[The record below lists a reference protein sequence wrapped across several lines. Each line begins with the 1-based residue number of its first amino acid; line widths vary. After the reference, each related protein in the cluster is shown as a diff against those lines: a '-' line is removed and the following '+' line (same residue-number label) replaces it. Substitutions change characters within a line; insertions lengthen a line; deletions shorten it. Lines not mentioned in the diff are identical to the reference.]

1 LRRPQ
6 EPRSWWHRPSPWFYR
21 GMWALV
27 AVALAAVG
35 VGLRAADARVTS
47 LLGPDIA
54 WRPTRLALLRAGP
67 EKEEAG
73 QSQLSGGLGTPDA
86 AHEASGA
93 GGTVLKLEI
102 GDTSIELR
110 VSTGRRRGQR

>member
-1 LRRPQ
+1 
-6 EPRSWWHRPSPWFYR
+6 
-21 GMWALV
+21 MWALV

-73 QSQLSGGLGTPDA
+73 QSPVRGTRDA
-86 AHEASGA
+86 GCSHEASGA